1 MPPRTAKAPS
11 RAPTSVQIKGF
22 IDKFDPAI
30 ARMTRSC
37 RTALRKRFPTATE
50 LVYDNYQALAF
61 GFCSTDR
68 ASDAIVSLAVM
79 PRKVTLCF
87 VYGAK
92 LADPKKLLH
101 GGGNQ
106 VRFLTLDGPET
117 LRKPGVE
124 ALLKTAVAYGKNPLP
139 KTGKGS
145 TIVKSVSIKQRPRR
159 VKEKSR

>member
-1 MPPRTAKAPS
+1 MPPRTANPPSAAP
-11 RAPTSVQIKGF
+11 ATAQIKGF

-30 ARMTRSC
+30 AKMTRSC

-106 VRFLTLDGPET
+106 VRFLTLVGPET
-117 LRKPGVE
+117 LSKPDVE
-124 ALLKTAVAYGKNPLP
+124 KLLRAAIANGRNPLP
-139 KTGKGS
+139 TTGKGS

-159 VKEKSR
+159 VEEKSR

>member
-1 MPPRTAKAPS
+1 MPPATAKPPSAAPAS
-11 RAPTSVQIKGF
+11 AQIKEF
-22 IDKFDPAI
+22 IDKFDPTI
-30 ARMTRSC
+30 AKLTRSC
-37 RTALRKRFPTATE
+37 RAALRKRFPTATE

-106 VRFLTLDGPET
+106 VRFLTLDHAAT
-117 LRKPGVE
+117 LTKPDVE
-124 ALLKTAVAYGKNPLP
+124 VLLKAAAANGKAPLP
-139 KTGKGS
+139 KSGKGR

-159 VKEKSR
+159 PKAS

>member
-1 MPPRTAKAPS
+1 MPT
-11 RAPTSVQIKGF
+11 PTSTPRSTAPASSQIKGF

-30 ARMTRSC
+30 ARLTRSC

-87 VYGAK
+87 VYGAR

-106 VRFLTLDGPET
+106 VRFLSLDSAATLTRPD
-117 LRKPGVE
+117 VE
-124 ALLKTAVAYGKNPLP
+124 ALIRAAAAQGKVALP
-139 KTGKGS
+139 KTGKGK
-145 TIVKSVSIKQRPRR
+145 TIVKSVSVKQRPRR
-159 VKEKSR
+159 PKDP

>member
-1 MPPRTAKAPS
+1 MATGTAKPPSTAPAS
-11 RAPTSVQIKGF
+11 TQIKGF

-30 ARMTRSC
+30 AKLTRSC
-37 RTALRKRFPTATE
+37 RTALRKRFPTAFE

-92 LADPKKLLH
+92 LADPKKLMH

-106 VRFLTLDGPET
+106 VRFLTLDRAALLTKPDVET
-117 LRKPGVE
+117 L
-124 ALLKTAVAYGKNPLP
+124 LKAAVANGKVPLP
-139 KTGKGS
+139 VTGKGK
-145 TIVKSVSIKQRPRR
+145 TIVKSVSVKQRPRR
-159 VKEKSR
+159 PKKC

>member
-1 MPPRTAKAPS
+1 MPPPTAKPSSAAPAS
-11 RAPTSVQIKGF
+11 TQIKGF

-30 ARMTRSC
+30 AKLARSC
-37 RTALRKRFPTATE
+37 RTALRTRFPTATE

-87 VYGAK
+87 VYGAR
-92 LADPKKLLH
+92 LADPKRLLH

-106 VRFLTLDGPET
+106 VRFLTLDSAAT
-117 LRKPGVE
+117 LARPDVA
-124 ALLKTAVAYGKNPLP
+124 ALLKAAVANGKVPLP
-139 KTGKGS
+139 KSGKGT
-145 TIVKSVSIKQRPRR
+145 TIVKSVSIKQRKRR
-159 VKEKSR
+159 QTIAG